1 MTIKKLSLT
10 KKAKKQSKQ
19 RYIYKRR
26 TLDEAVTD
34 NAENLE
40 IVAIQRSENVKHG
53 SKLKQV
59 KDYINMFNIEDPET
73 SKKCLE
79 LCKVYFNVEIR
90 TF

>member
-40 IVAIQRSENVKHG
+40 IAAIQRSENVKHG
-53 SKLKQV
+53 SKLK
-59 KDYINMFNIEDPET
+59 
-73 SKKCLE
+73 
-79 LCKVYFNVEIR
+79 
-90 TF
+90 